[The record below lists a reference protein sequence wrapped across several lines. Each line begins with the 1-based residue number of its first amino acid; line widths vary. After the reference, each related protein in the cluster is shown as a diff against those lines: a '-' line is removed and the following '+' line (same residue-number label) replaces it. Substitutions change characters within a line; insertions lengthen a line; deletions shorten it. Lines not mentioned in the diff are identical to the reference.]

1 MWVDTK
7 YLASLAA
14 TIRLPF
20 FEVYERSIG
29 YAGSMTLC
37 ELITDYDP
45 RPDIPYSPPG
55 RRACQFCVYKIGA
68 LDTGYYLLQKYKEYP
83 SRVNHPIIF
92 RKNALTT

>member
-45 RPDIPYSPPG
+45 RPDIPCSPPG
-55 RRACQFCVYKIGA
+55 RRACQFCVYIH
-68 LDTGYYLLQKYKEYP
+68 GYECYFAQ
-83 SRVNHPIIF
+83 
-92 RKNALTT
+92 T